1 MFISRECVLLSYM
14 NCSLGDS
21 MVSCGMESLVE
32 IFIFPSSSVAIV
44 CGELLY
50 DSTLNVVP
58 NASMSRVA
66 VFTMKGFFFV
76 AGYFEVGFAI
86 EKQGSGVAL
95 ECVGVNQYG
104 FGVNPHLASVWKEY
118 LLCFFSFGDEAF
130 DELFGILGCVE
141 YQPSEKGS
149 QNGKQYGGN
158 GFIDS
163 AAEVGPFS
171 RQKVVSM
178 ECF

>member
-32 IFIFPSSSVAIV
+32 TFIFPSSSVAIV

-66 VFTMKGFFFV
+66 VFTMKGLFLSRDTFIQ
-76 AGYFEVGFAI
+76 YI
-86 EKQGSGVAL
+86 SGCYYRFL
-95 ECVGVNQYG
+95 
-104 FGVNPHLASVWKEY
+104 
-118 LLCFFSFGDEAF
+118 
-130 DELFGILGCVE
+130 
-141 YQPSEKGS
+141 
-149 QNGKQYGGN
+149 
-158 GFIDS
+158 
-163 AAEVGPFS
+163 
-171 RQKVVSM
+171 
-178 ECF
+178 

>member
-66 VFTMKGFFFV
+66 VFYDEGLFF
-76 AGYFEVGFAI
+76 
-86 EKQGSGVAL
+86 
-95 ECVGVNQYG
+95 CR
-104 FGVNPHLASVWKEY
+104 
-118 LLCFFSFGDEAF
+118 
-130 DELFGILGCVE
+130 GIL
-141 YQPSEKGS
+141 
-149 QNGKQYGGN
+149 
-158 GFIDS
+158 
-163 AAEVGPFS
+163 
-171 RQKVVSM
+171 
-178 ECF
+178 

>member
-1 MFISRECVLLSYM
+1 
-14 NCSLGDS
+14 

-32 IFIFPSSSVAIV
+32 TFIFPSSSVAIV

-66 VFTMKGFFFV
+66 VFTMKGLFLSRDTLKLASPLRNRV
-76 AGYFEVGFAI
+76 LV
-86 EKQGSGVAL
+86 L
-95 ECVGVNQYG
+95 PLNVGVNQYG
-104 FGVNPHLASVWKEY
+104 FGVNTHLASVWKEY

-141 YQPSEKGS
+141 YQPSEKGP

>member
-1 MFISRECVLLSYM
+1 
-14 NCSLGDS
+14 

-32 IFIFPSSSVAIV
+32 TFIFPSSSVAIV

-66 VFTMKGFFFV
+66 VFTMKGLFFV

-86 EKQGSGVAL
+86 EKQGSCVTL
-95 ECVGVNQYG
+95 ECVGINQYG

-118 LLCFFSFGDEAF
+118 LLCFFSFGNEAF

-141 YQPSEKGS
+141 YQPSEKGP

>member
-1 MFISRECVLLSYM
+1 
-14 NCSLGDS
+14 

-32 IFIFPSSSVAIV
+32 TFIFPSSSVAIV

-66 VFTMKGFFFV
+66 VFTMKGLFLSRDTL
-76 AGYFEVGFAI
+76 
-86 EKQGSGVAL
+86 K
-95 ECVGVNQYG
+95 
-104 FGVNPHLASVWKEY
+104 LA
-118 LLCFFSFGDEAF
+118 
-130 DELFGILGCVE
+130 
-141 YQPSEKGS
+141 S

>member
-1 MFISRECVLLSYM
+1 MDSALTHT
-14 NCSLGDS
+14 SLPSGRNICFAFSALGTKHS
-21 MVSCGMESLVE
+21 M
-32 IFIFPSSSVAIV
+32 
-44 CGELLY
+44 
-50 DSTLNVVP
+50 
-58 NASMSRVA
+58 
-66 VFTMKGFFFV
+66 
-76 AGYFEVGFAI
+76 
-86 EKQGSGVAL
+86 
-95 ECVGVNQYG
+95 
-104 FGVNPHLASVWKEY
+104 
-118 LLCFFSFGDEAF
+118 
-130 DELFGILGCVE
+130 GCVE